1 MTRTALGYRI
11 KKYFRATVLQ
21 PSPPGAL
28 SRRSVLARER
38 FAQIEPNVAHLEVID
53 LRIVDLDR

>member
-1 MTRTALGYRI
+1 MTHTVLGYRI
-11 KKYFRATVLQ
+11 KKYFTATVLQ

-28 SRRSVLARER
+28 SRRSVLACER
-38 FAQIEPNVAHLEVID
+38 FAQIEPSVAHLEVID